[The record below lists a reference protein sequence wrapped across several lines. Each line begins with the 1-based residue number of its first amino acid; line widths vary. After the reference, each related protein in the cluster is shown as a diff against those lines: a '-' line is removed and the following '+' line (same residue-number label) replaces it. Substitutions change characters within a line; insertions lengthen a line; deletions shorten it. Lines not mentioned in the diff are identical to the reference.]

1 MKAALMDNGSIEPAA
16 HRNLRRLAA
25 EVGKRAGMRVEAVSW
40 KHSDRIPAAE
50 LDGRNAWTLAPWVR
64 SGVADG
70 EREFVFIPFFVSP
83 QGAVG
88 SALRADLEA
97 LALETGGLEFSFTEG
112 LSDGL
117 AAIAAD
123 RILEAMAARGL
134 NRSAVIVVDHGGPA
148 EESAKIRNRVA
159 AEIRGILGDGIGPL
173 FAASMESPEGLAFA
187 FNRPLFSEILSS
199 PALAGGDTVV
209 APLFLAPGRH
219 AGPDGDLARLARAAE
234 ARRAGLRCHFAGLV
248 GTHPRVPDIISKHLR
263 AAAPAGE
270 LQLETP

>member
-1 MKAALMDNGSIEPAA
+1 MKAALIDNGSIEPAA

-25 EVGKRAGMRVEAVSW
+25 EVGERAGMSVEAVSC
-40 KHSDRIPAAE
+40 KHSDRIPAVE
-50 LDGRNAWTLAPWVR
+50 LDGRRAWTLARWVR

-123 RILEAMAARGL
+123 RILEVMAARGL
-134 NRSAVIVVDHGGPA
+134 NRPAVVVVDHGGPA
-148 EESAKIRNRVA
+148 AESANIRNRVA
-159 AEIRGILGDGIGPL
+159 EEIRRILGDGIGPL
-173 FAASMESPEGLAFA
+173 FAASMESPEGPGFA

-248 GTHPRVPDIISKHLR
+248 GTHPRVPEVISGHLR
-263 AAAPAGE
+263 AALLASE